1 MSTNNINEIKSK
13 IEAEAEK
20 KVSQLNTTIGS
31 LNDYGKEDVGNL
43 LLNII
48 QTGAGQLTI
57 QATTPGTTT
66 IASTGASSVAP
77 KLRAQNSAA
86 TLVKTSD
93 NQWYVMGDIS

>member
-48 QTGAGQLTI
+48 QTGANEFKEK
-57 QATTPGTTT
+57 
-66 IASTGASSVAP
+66 TGRNMTYSEM
-77 KLRAQNSAA
+77 RE
-86 TLVKTSD
+86 
-93 NQWYVMGDIS
+93 MFG

>member
-20 KVSQLNTTIGS
+20 KVSQLNTTIDS

-48 QTGAGQLTI
+48 QTGANEFKEK
-57 QATTPGTTT
+57 
-66 IASTGASSVAP
+66 TGRNMTYSEM
-77 KLRAQNSAA
+77 RE
-86 TLVKTSD
+86 
-93 NQWYVMGDIS
+93 MFG